1 MRLKLLGRQYQ
12 LGELPE
18 CIKSF
23 ERSLRLQPS
32 ADAHTN
38 VASAYILS
46 VPPNAAAA
54 IEHLQKALEMSPND
68 GEISF
73 NMGVIFEASERFED
87 ALREYNRAQELGIER
102 AAQCIRNVGG
112 KIFDKKRQALLKE
125 QDTLSKSES

>member
-32 ADAHTN
+32 ADAHSGLCGKPVISSTNWICTAN

-54 IEHLQKALEMSPND
+54 IEHLQVCHLSEAD
-68 GEISF
+68 GEADIVS
-73 NMGVIFEASERFED
+73 R
-87 ALREYNRAQELGIER
+87 
-102 AAQCIRNVGG
+102 
-112 KIFDKKRQALLKE
+112 KRLKCRLMME
-125 QDTLSKSES
+125 K